1 MLGSDGSV
9 RRSNS
14 QPLYVSMILNSV
26 TKINLNILFHLFMVM
41 VASGITLSGV
51 SIYTFMAL
59 SVDRL
64 LALLLGR

>member
-1 MLGSDGSV
+1 
-9 RRSNS
+9 
-14 QPLYVSMILNSV
+14 MILNSV